1 MKKITLTLLAFVVT
15 CFMYQ
20 VSAQTFTATDTPQ
33 TVGPNSGTVTASI
46 ASSTAVGVVGLA
58 DGEFSL
64 DNVFMNIN
72 HSWADDLDIRLTSP
86 GGGVTVDLSTD
97 NGGRFGLNPAADLT
111 FTDGSVNDVTSW
123 GSFSPAADYQAE
135 GGLLNTLFAGE
146 PANGDW
152 TLTVTDDTNGD
163 FGNLNAYSI
172 TLSEN
177 LGLPPVIACP
187 ADIMLNTT
195 GGVCTGVANWADPIA
210 FDPEDGPIAAV
221 QIAGPTSGDALAPGV
236 YVVTYEATD
245 SVGNSASCSFNVTVA
260 DMEAPV
266 AVCQDI
272 SVDLDASGSF
282 TITAADLD
290 NGSSDNCGIVTS
302 TMAFDSAGT
311 NTLDVGFMANN
322 AAAGNMFD
330 IMALNAITVNSFDIS
345 PNVQPGEVH
354 DYAVYFK
361 VGSWIGSETT
371 PGDWTLLASPTG
383 IVTVQSNAPTALD
396 LSLGIDV
403 AAGELVAFY
412 ITSTDGSTLG
422 YTGATGT
429 TGVGNLWAS
438 DDNIEFYEGAGKGY
452 PFGSTFAP
460 RVWNGQIQYDS
471 FTTPFSGTFDCSN
484 VGTNNL
490 IVTHTDA
497 AGNSTSCTSTVTV
510 SDVTA
515 PEIVC
520 IGQPATINASVSGD
534 NLGAPIS
541 NILAPAESAA
551 TVSESGTIG
560 DNAAILSVELDI
572 THTWDGDLTINLT
585 SPTGTVLVLSNQNG
599 GSGDDFT
606 GTVFADGGDDITA
619 GTPPFTGTFEP
630 EGGTFA
636 DAFAG
641 EEITGDWVLSV
652 VDGFGGDDGTLNA
665 FNFNYS
671 YDVVGAGLEVVL
683 DANGLATINA
693 SDLLLTV
700 DEPCG
705 WTASVA
711 GDLAQNS
718 LTTTFDG
725 GNGQAGNMFDVTAI
739 NDLTIDSFDVSI
751 DDGITDTVEVYVK
764 AGTWVGFEED
774 AAAWTLLGTVADVTS
789 AGQDVPTPLNQTF
802 GYDVM
807 AGDTVAFYV
816 TLTTSTAINYTNGT
830 TVGALF
836 VSDANMEVFEGAGKV
851 YPFANTFQP
860 RNFNGNIVYSTG
872 GGASATMDLDCSMLG
887 ENLIEITVTDDNGN
901 VSTCMASVIVL
912 DETSPILVCADAT
925 IELGADG
932 TATVDPLDLLATVM
946 GSYNVLII
954 GSDSQSGDEGLTDI
968 TVPVTDAETVSFD
981 WDYVLNDVPGFE
993 SFGYLLNGTY
1003 TELIDPTVGN
1013 QQGSETIAL
1022 DAGDVFGFRAITS
1035 DNLFGNNETVIS
1047 NFLPGFTGQF
1057 DPANWTVTLTDSDGS
1072 ATFVEIPGGQL
1083 SFDACG
1089 ITEYA
1094 VSVTEVSCA
1103 DVGTPVTITVFATDG
1118 SGNIASCTSTVTV
1131 VDTLAPVVTCPGNV
1145 TVDPGAGNLF
1155 YEVPDYIGTG
1165 DATATD
1171 NCTDPVTITTQDPA
1185 AGSLVSDGTYTVT
1198 ITGEDA
1204 SGNVGTCSFDL
1215 TVESVLGVESNELN
1229 NAISMYPNPAQDQV
1243 TISNSSNIQLE
1254 KAVIYDMN
1262 GKMLN
1267 QIDLSTMQ
1275 GEQVIN
1281 ISDLA
1286 TGVYVVQ
1293 LTSDTS
1299 SATKRLIK
1307 K

>member
-1 MKKITLTLLAFVVT
+1 MKKITFTLFAFFVS
-15 CFMYQ
+15 CFMWQ
-20 VSAQTFTATDTPQ
+20 GNAQTYNGGSGAIPDNSCPVFTAFDNTVAIAG
-33 TVGPNSGTVTASI
+33 TVGA
-46 ASSTAVGVVGLA
+46 A
-58 DGEFSL
+58 DGEYTIDNMNMTINHTWNGDL
-64 DNVFMNIN
+64 NVFLVAP
-72 HSWADDLDIRLTSP
+72 SGTSLEITT
-86 GGGVTVDLSTD
+86 G
-97 NGGRFGLNPAADLT
+97 NGGDSDGYLDTT
-111 FTDGSVNDVTSW
+111 FIDGAPSITTGSW
-123 GSFSPAADYQAE
+123 PYTGDYSPE
-135 GGLLNTLFAGE
+135 GGSIAAAFAGE
-146 PANGDW
+146 STAGNWRLDVCDSAGFDTGLVANW
-152 TLTVTDDTNGD
+152 
-163 FGNLNAYSI
+163 SI
-172 TLSEN
+172 TFSEN

-187 ADIMLNTT
+187 ADIMLDTT
-195 GGVCTGVANWADPIA
+195 GGVCTGVANWADPLA
-210 FDPEDGPIAAV
+210 FDPEDGQIAAV

-260 DMEAPV
+260 DNEDPV

-272 SVDLDASGSF
+272 SLDLDAAGSV

-290 NGSSDNCGIVTS
+290 NGSSDNCGIVSSEMTVFATATTTLEVS
-302 TMAFDSAGT
+302 FAAG
-311 NTLDVGFMANN
+311 NGQR
-322 AAAGNMFD
+322 GNMFD
-330 IMALNAITVNSFDIS
+330 VVGLNPITVNSFDVHS
-345 PNVQPGEVH
+345 QGAPGALVSFEV
-354 DYAVYFK
+354 YYK
-361 VGSWIGSETT
+361 TGTWIGSEAT
-371 PGDWTLLASPTG
+371 PGDWTLVGTTTEVPSAGPGVGTPLG
-383 IVTVQSNAPTALD
+383 

-403 AAGELVAFY
+403 AAGETVAFY
-412 ITSTDGSTLG
+412 VTSSDSTNVF
-422 YTGATGT
+422 YTNGGV
-429 TGVGNLWAS
+429 VGNVWAS
-438 DDNIEFYEGAGKGY
+438 DVNIEVLEGAGKVY
-452 PFGSTFAP
+452 PFANTFAP
-460 RVWNGQIQYDS
+460 RNFNGSVVYEITGQV
-471 FTTPFSGTFDCSN
+471 PFSGTFDCSN
-484 VGTNNL
+484 VGENTVT
-490 IVTHTDA
+490 VTHTDA
-497 AGNSTSCTSTVTV
+497 GGNAVSCTSTVTV

-534 NLGAPIS
+534 NLGAAIS
-541 NILAPAESAA
+541 NTLPPTESAA

-572 THTWDGDLTINLT
+572 THTWDGDITINLT
-585 SPTGTVLVLSNQNG
+585 SPTGTVLLLSDQNG
-599 GSGDDFT
+599 GSDDDYT

-619 GTPPFTGTFEP
+619 GTAPFTGTFEP

-652 VDGFGGDDGTLNA
+652 EDGAGGDDGTLNA

-683 DANGLATINA
+683 DANGFATINA
-693 SDLLLTV
+693 GDLLLTV
-700 DEPCG
+700 DEACG

-739 NDLTIDSFDVSI
+739 NDLTIDSFDVSM
-751 DDGITDTVEVYVK
+751 DDGTTDTVEVYVK

-789 AGQDVPTPLNQTF
+789 AGENVPTPLNQTF

-807 AGDTVAFYV
+807 AGETVAFYV
-816 TLTTSTAINYTNGT
+816 TLTTTTNINYTNGT

-860 RNFNGNIVYSTG
+860 RNFNGNIVYSVG
-872 GGASATMDLDCSMLG
+872 GGPSATLDLDCSMLG
-887 ENLIEITVTDDNGN
+887 ESLIEITVTDDNGN
-901 VSTCMASVIVL
+901 VSTCMASVNVF
-912 DETSPILVCADAT
+912 DETAPALVCADAT

-932 TATVDPLDLLATVM
+932 TAT
-946 GSYNVLII
+946 
-954 GSDSQSGDEGLTDI
+954 
-968 TVPVTDAETVSFD
+968 
-981 WDYVLNDVPGFE
+981 
-993 SFGYLLNGTY
+993 
-1003 TELIDPTVGN
+1003 IDPM
-1013 QQGSETIAL
+1013 
-1022 DAGDVFGFRAITS
+1022 
-1035 DNLFGNNETVIS
+1035 
-1047 NFLPGFTGQF
+1047 
-1057 DPANWTVTLTDSDGS
+1057 TLVDSS
-1072 ATFVEIPGGQL
+1072 

-1089 ITEYA
+1089 IESYG
-1094 VSVTEVSCA
+1094 VSVTEVSC
-1103 DVGTPVTITVFATDG
+1103 DDIGSPLTVTVFVSDA
-1118 SGNIASCTSTVTV
+1118 SGNPSSCTATVTV
-1131 VDTLAPVVTCPGNV
+1131 VDTLAPVVTCPGNQ
-1145 TVDPGAGNLF
+1145 TADPGAGNLF

>member
-15 CFMYQ
+15 CFMWQ
-20 VSAQTFTATDTPQ
+20 GNAQTYNGGTGAIPDNDCPVLTPFDNAVAI
-33 TVGPNSGTVTASI
+33 TGSVGAGDGEYTIDNMNMTINHTWNSDLNVFLVSPSGTALEIT
-46 ASSTAVGVVGLA
+46 TG
-58 DGEFSL
+58 
-64 DNVFMNIN
+64 
-72 HSWADDLDIRLTSP
+72 
-86 GGGVTVDLSTD
+86 
-97 NGGRFGLNPAADLT
+97 NGGSSDGYLDTT
-111 FTDGSVNDVTSW
+111 FIDGAPSITTGSW
-123 GSFSPAADYQAE
+123 PFTGDYSPEGGSFAAA
-135 GGLLNTLFAGE
+135 FAGE
-146 PANGDW
+146 STAGNWSLDICDSAGGDSGSVANW
-152 TLTVTDDTNGD
+152 
-163 FGNLNAYSI
+163 SI
-172 TLSEN
+172 TFSEN

-187 ADIMLNTT
+187 ADIMLDTT
-195 GGVCTGVANWADPIA
+195 GGICTGVANWADPLA
-210 FDPEDGPIAAV
+210 FDPEDGLIAAV

-290 NGSSDNCGIVTS
+290 NGSSDNCGIDSSEMTI
-302 TMAFDSAGT
+302 FDTATTTLEVSFAGG
-311 NTLDVGFMANN
+311 NGQ
-322 AAAGNMFD
+322 AGNMFD
-330 IMALNAITVNSFDIS
+330 VVAINPITINSFDIS
-345 PNVQPGEVH
+345 VDAGLTVDAE
-354 DYAVYFK
+354 VYFK
-361 VGSWIGSETT
+361 TGTWIGSDQT
-371 PGDWTLLASPTG
+371 PGDWTLVASVPGVVSGGQNLPTPL
-383 IVTVQSNAPTALD
+383 N
-396 LSLGIDV
+396 LSLGLDV
-403 AAGELVAFY
+403 AAGNTVAFY
-412 ITSTDGSTLG
+412 VTLSNSTGIN
-422 YTGATGT
+422 YTNGGT
-429 TGVGNLWAS
+429 VGDVWAS
-438 DDNIEFYEGAGKGY
+438 DANLQVLEGAGKVY
-452 PFGSTFAP
+452 PFANTFAP
-460 RVWNGQIQYDS
+460 RNFNGSVVYEITGQV
-471 FTTPFSGTFDCSN
+471 PFSGTFDCSN
-484 VGTNNL
+484 VGENVIT
-490 IVTHTDA
+490 VTHTDA
-497 AGNSTSCTSTVTV
+497 GGNSTSCTSTVTV

-534 NLGAPIS
+534 NLGAAIS
-541 NILAPAESAA
+541 NTLPPTESAA

-912 DETSPILVCADAT
+912 DETAPILVCADAT

-1204 SGNVGTCSFDL
+1204 SGNVGTCYFDL

>member
-1 MKKITLTLLAFVVT
+1 
-15 CFMYQ
+15 
-20 VSAQTFTATDTPQ
+20 
-33 TVGPNSGTVTASI
+33 
-46 ASSTAVGVVGLA
+46 
-58 DGEFSL
+58 
-64 DNVFMNIN
+64 
-72 HSWADDLDIRLTSP
+72 
-86 GGGVTVDLSTD
+86 
-97 NGGRFGLNPAADLT
+97 
-111 FTDGSVNDVTSW
+111 
-123 GSFSPAADYQAE
+123 
-135 GGLLNTLFAGE
+135 
-146 PANGDW
+146 
-152 TLTVTDDTNGD
+152 
-163 FGNLNAYSI
+163 
-172 TLSEN
+172 
-177 LGLPPVIACP
+177 
-187 ADIMLNTT
+187 
-195 GGVCTGVANWADPIA
+195 
-210 FDPEDGPIAAV
+210 
-221 QIAGPTSGDALAPGV
+221 
-236 YVVTYEATD
+236 
-245 SVGNSASCSFNVTVA
+245 
-260 DMEAPV
+260 
-266 AVCQDI
+266 
-272 SVDLDASGSF
+272 
-282 TITAADLD
+282 
-290 NGSSDNCGIVTS
+290 
-302 TMAFDSAGT
+302 
-311 NTLDVGFMANN
+311 
-322 AAAGNMFD
+322 
-330 IMALNAITVNSFDIS
+330 
-345 PNVQPGEVH
+345 
-354 DYAVYFK
+354 
-361 VGSWIGSETT
+361 
-371 PGDWTLLASPTG
+371 
-383 IVTVQSNAPTALD
+383 
-396 LSLGIDV
+396 
-403 AAGELVAFY
+403 
-412 ITSTDGSTLG
+412 
-422 YTGATGT
+422 
-429 TGVGNLWAS
+429 
-438 DDNIEFYEGAGKGY
+438 
-452 PFGSTFAP
+452 
-460 RVWNGQIQYDS
+460 
-471 FTTPFSGTFDCSN
+471 
-484 VGTNNL
+484 
-490 IVTHTDA
+490 
-497 AGNSTSCTSTVTV
+497 
-510 SDVTA
+510 
-515 PEIVC
+515 
-520 IGQPATINASVSGD
+520 
-534 NLGAPIS
+534 
-541 NILAPAESAA
+541 
-551 TVSESGTIG
+551 
-560 DNAAILSVELDI
+560 VELDI
-572 THTWDGDLTINLT
+572 THTWDSDITINLT
-585 SPTGTVLVLSNQNG
+585 SPTGTVLVLSDRNG
-599 GSGDDFT
+599 GLDDNYT
-606 GTVFADGGDDITA
+606 DTVFADGGDDITT
-619 GTPPFTGTFEP
+619 GTAPFTGTFEP

-636 DAFAG
+636 DTFAG

-652 VDGFGGDDGTLNA
+652 VDGFQGDDGTLNA

-705 WTASVA
+705 WTALVA

-739 NDLTIDSFDVSI
+739 NDLTIDSFDVSM
-751 DDGITDTVEVYVK
+751 DDGTTDTVEVYVK
-764 AGTWVGFEED
+764 AGTWAGFEQD

-789 AGQDVPTPLNQTF
+789 AGDNLPTPLNQTF

-807 AGDTVAFYV
+807 AGETVAFYV
-816 TLTTSTAINYTNGT
+816 TLTTTTNITYTNGT

-836 VSDANMEVFEGAGKV
+836 VSDANMEVFEGTGNV

-860 RNFNGNIVYSTG
+860 RNFNGNIVYSVG

-887 ENLIEITVTDDNGN
+887 ENLIEIIVTDDNGN

-946 GSYNVLII
+946 STYNVLVI

-981 WDYVLNDVPGFE
+981 WDYVLNDLPGFE

-1072 ATFVEIPGGQL
+1072 ATFVEIPGGPL